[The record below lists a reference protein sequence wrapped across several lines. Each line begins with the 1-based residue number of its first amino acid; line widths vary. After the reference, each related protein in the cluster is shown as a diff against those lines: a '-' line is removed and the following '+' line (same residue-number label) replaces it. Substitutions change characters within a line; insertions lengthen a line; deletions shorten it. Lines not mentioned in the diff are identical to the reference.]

1 MIDSCNKCD
10 NRAIFVQTEN
20 KRSFRIKNSSK
31 KEINEVRVD
40 GCLIKGGKRCDWL
53 YEIECK
59 GVKEVFYVELKGK
72 DLNHALEQILE
83 TIKYCDK
90 TQNHNSCKKRAYIVL
105 SRYPKEDSSIQ
116 KRKKELYK
124 KSIKLR
130 TSTNLY
136 EEVI

>member
-1 MIDSCNKCD
+1 MIDSCNNCD
-10 NRAIFVQTEN
+10 NRAVIAQTEK

-31 KEINEVRVD
+31 KYINEVRVD
-40 GCLIKGGKRCDWL
+40 ECLIKSGKRCDWL
-53 YEIECK
+53 YEIDCK

-72 DLNHALEQILE
+72 DLNHALEQVLE
-83 TIKYCDK
+83 TISYC
-90 TQNHNSCKKRAYIVL
+90 NSVHSHYSCKKRAYIVL

-116 KRKKELYK
+116 KKKKELIK

-130 TSTNLY
+130 TSTNIY

>member
-1 MIDSCNKCD
+1 MIDSCNSCD
-10 NRAIFVQTEN
+10 NRAVFAQTEK
-20 KRSFRIKNSSK
+20 KRSFRLNNISE

-40 GCLIKGGKRCDWL
+40 ECLIKSGKRCDWL
-53 YEIECK
+53 YEVDCE

-72 DLNHALEQILE
+72 DLNRALEQILE

-90 TQNHNSCKKRAYIVL
+90 NHNHNSCKKRAYIVL

-116 KRKKELYK
+116 KKKKELIK

-130 TSTNLY
+130 TSTNIY